1 MKDPSS
7 ARSYE
12 EHKPTIKDAIK
23 LGDDNRMPV
32 TLLSGFLGAGKTTLL
47 EHILNS
53 KDHGLKCGVIVND
66 MSSLNIDAQTVS
78 NHKLTQSDEKLVQM
92 QNGCICCTLREDLLE
107 EVANIASLGDLDYL
121 LIESTGISEPM
132 QVAETFTYEF
142 AEHVA
147 EGSEGVPHGRMAGI
161 LKAGGLP
168 KIARLDT
175 CVTVVDAVN
184 VLNDFQTTD
193 FITDRPKEAGN
204 GEVDPQDER
213 NVTDLLVDQLEFA
226 DVILVNKTDI
236 ADRKTVGKVLSLI
249 QTLNPRA
256 KVIPTVRCRA
266 DLVEILNTRR
276 FSFEEAVTGAG
287 WLQSLQ
293 ESIPRVTANGSTKNI
308 PKPETEEYGISN
320 FVYRRRRPFHPERLW
335 KIIGDKFVVIQN
347 EYEEL
352 KEDRSEGSDTSMEDS
367 EDETDGSESREAQ
380 PQLDPSAR
388 LAAKRADPALSPV
401 MRSKGFCWLA
411 TRNTLWGEWSQ
422 AGVMFTLSGGQNWF
436 VSQPEELWADG
447 NMEVVK
453 AIKQDFVGDWGDR
466 RQEIVFIGG
475 GETPMSQAKVER
487 LLDTALLND
496 KEWARWQKIMR
507 SKKWSDE
514 EKDDKLLDLFKD
526 GFEDWIDPLN
536 QPEALMDAEH
546 THQGH
551 THAVLD
557 LHEAMRGL
565 RFAPEAPAVLDS
577 NRQVPVISRQA
588 ERLFGVPA
596 ADIVGRTTSYLWVE
610 EARPAFMLAS
620 NEAAQW
626 IGHADTAP
634 PVYATSKSPTTT
646 LPAPRTI
653 TIHECFYTISLRD
666 TGALRR
672 NSRQDHKLGAKNHLE
687 PPSLHT
693 VDEGADVSLALSV
706 STNGFDQ
713 HEDMSA
719 PLLSFKLPTS
729 TGGNI
734 SHVTHT
740 KNSHASSEPQSTPT
754 LAPLCNGSGSPPRR
768 SSPCPSIS
776 RSSPSPPPISLAE
789 TLRDGVIDA
798 LNTAAIALSADGT
811 VAVRNQQWVD
821 LVGGDEADVALL
833 SGTRPQCQVELLAI
847 ESTFQS

>member
-1 MKDPSS
+1 MKDTQSKRTNGES
-7 ARSYE
+7 RLALRES
-12 EHKPTIKDAIK
+12 IKQAND
-23 LGDDNRMPV
+23 GRMPV

-107 EVANIASLGDLDYL
+107 EVANIAASGDLDYL

-147 EGSEGVPHGRMAGI
+147 DASDTLPQGRMAEI

-193 FITDRPKEAGN
+193 FITDRPREAGN

-226 DVILVNKTDI
+226 DIILVNKTDI
-236 ADRKTVGKVLSLI
+236 ADKKTVGKVLSLI
-249 QTLNPRA
+249 KTLNPRA
-256 KVIPTVRCRA
+256 KVISTVRCQV
-266 DLVEILNTRR
+266 DLEDILNTRR

-293 ESIPRVTANGSTKNI
+293 ESMPRITANGSTKNI

-352 KEDRSEGSDTSMEDS
+352 NKDESEGSDVSMDESEDS
-367 EDETDGSESREAQ
+367 GDESEDAEAQ
-380 PQLDPSAR
+380 PQLDPAAR
-388 LAAKRADPALSPV
+388 LAAKRADPALAPV

-436 VSQPEELWADG
+436 ISQPEEMWADG
-447 NMEVVK
+447 NLEVVK
-453 AIKQDFVGDWGDR
+453 AIRQDFAGEWGDR

-475 GETPMSQAKVER
+475 GEAAMNQVKVEK

-496 KEWARWQKIMR
+496 KEWVQWQKIMK
-507 SKKWSDE
+507 SKRLNEE
-514 EKDDKLLDLFKD
+514 EKEEKLLDLFKD

-536 QPEALMDAEH
+536 PPEAIMEPESSH
-546 THQGH
+546 HGH
-551 THAVLD
+551 
-557 LHEAMRGL
+557 
-565 RFAPEAPAVLDS
+565 
-577 NRQVPVISRQA
+577 
-588 ERLFGVPA
+588 
-596 ADIVGRTTSYLWVE
+596 
-610 EARPAFMLAS
+610 
-620 NEAAQW
+620 
-626 IGHADTAP
+626 
-634 PVYATSKSPTTT
+634 
-646 LPAPRTI
+646 
-653 TIHECFYTISLRD
+653 
-666 TGALRR
+666 
-672 NSRQDHKLGAKNHLE
+672 
-687 PPSLHT
+687 
-693 VDEGADVSLALSV
+693 
-706 STNGFDQ
+706 
-713 HEDMSA
+713 
-719 PLLSFKLPTS
+719 
-729 TGGNI
+729 
-734 SHVTHT
+734 
-740 KNSHASSEPQSTPT
+740 SHASSQ
-754 LAPLCNGSGSPPRR
+754 RH
-768 SSPCPSIS
+768 
-776 RSSPSPPPISLAE
+776 
-789 TLRDGVIDA
+789 
-798 LNTAAIALSADGT
+798 
-811 VAVRNQQWVD
+811 
-821 LVGGDEADVALL
+821 
-833 SGTRPQCQVELLAI
+833 
-847 ESTFQS
+847 

>member
-1 MKDPSS
+1 MKDTPSERANGES
-7 ARSYE
+7 RLALRES
-12 EHKPTIKDAIK
+12 IKQAND
-23 LGDDNRMPV
+23 GRMPV

-107 EVANIASLGDLDYL
+107 EVANIAASGDLDYL

-147 EGSEGVPHGRMAGI
+147 DASDTLPQGRMAEI

-193 FITDRPKEAGN
+193 FITDRPREAGN

-236 ADRKTVGKVLSLI
+236 ADKKTVGKVLSLI
-249 QTLNPRA
+249 KTLNPRA
-256 KVIPTVRCRA
+256 KVISTVRCQV
-266 DLVEILNTRR
+266 DLEDILNTRR

-293 ESIPRVTANGSTKNI
+293 ESMPRITANGSTKNI

-347 EYEEL
+347 EYEGLNKDE
-352 KEDRSEGSDTSMEDS
+352 SEGSDVSMDESEDS
-367 EDETDGSESREAQ
+367 GDESEDAEAQ
-380 PQLDPSAR
+380 PQLDPAAR
-388 LAAKRADPALSPV
+388 LAAKRADPALAPV

-436 VSQPEELWADG
+436 ISQPEEMWADG
-447 NMEVVK
+447 NLEVVK
-453 AIKQDFVGDWGDR
+453 AIRQDFAGEWGDR

-475 GETPMSQAKVER
+475 GEAAMNQVKVEK

-496 KEWARWQKIMR
+496 KEWVQWQKIMK
-507 SKKWSDE
+507 SKRLNEE
-514 EKDDKLLDLFKD
+514 EKEEKLLDLFKD

-536 QPEALMDAEH
+536 PPEAIMEPESSH
-546 THQGH
+546 HGH
-551 THAVLD
+551 
-557 LHEAMRGL
+557 
-565 RFAPEAPAVLDS
+565 
-577 NRQVPVISRQA
+577 
-588 ERLFGVPA
+588 
-596 ADIVGRTTSYLWVE
+596 
-610 EARPAFMLAS
+610 
-620 NEAAQW
+620 
-626 IGHADTAP
+626 
-634 PVYATSKSPTTT
+634 
-646 LPAPRTI
+646 
-653 TIHECFYTISLRD
+653 
-666 TGALRR
+666 
-672 NSRQDHKLGAKNHLE
+672 
-687 PPSLHT
+687 
-693 VDEGADVSLALSV
+693 
-706 STNGFDQ
+706 
-713 HEDMSA
+713 
-719 PLLSFKLPTS
+719 
-729 TGGNI
+729 
-734 SHVTHT
+734 
-740 KNSHASSEPQSTPT
+740 SHASSQ
-754 LAPLCNGSGSPPRR
+754 RH
-768 SSPCPSIS
+768 
-776 RSSPSPPPISLAE
+776 
-789 TLRDGVIDA
+789 
-798 LNTAAIALSADGT
+798 
-811 VAVRNQQWVD
+811 
-821 LVGGDEADVALL
+821 
-833 SGTRPQCQVELLAI
+833 
-847 ESTFQS
+847 

>member
-1 MKDPSS
+1 MKDTPSERTNGES
-7 ARSYE
+7 RLALRES
-12 EHKPTIKDAIK
+12 IKQAND
-23 LGDDNRMPV
+23 GRMPV

-107 EVANIASLGDLDYL
+107 EVANIAASGDLDYL

-147 EGSEGVPHGRMAGI
+147 DASDTLPQGRMAEI

-193 FITDRPKEAGN
+193 FITDRPREAGN

-236 ADRKTVGKVLSLI
+236 ADKKTVGKVLSLI
-249 QTLNPRA
+249 KTLNPRA
-256 KVIPTVRCRA
+256 KVISTVRCQV
-266 DLVEILNTRR
+266 DLEDILNTRR

-293 ESIPRVTANGSTKNI
+293 ESMPRITANGSTKNI

-347 EYEEL
+347 EYEGLNKDE
-352 KEDRSEGSDTSMEDS
+352 SEGSDVSMDESEDS
-367 EDETDGSESREAQ
+367 GDESEDAEAQ
-380 PQLDPSAR
+380 PQLDPAAR
-388 LAAKRADPALSPV
+388 LAAKRADPALAPV

-436 VSQPEELWADG
+436 ISQPEEMWADG
-447 NMEVVK
+447 NLEVVK
-453 AIKQDFVGDWGDR
+453 AIRQDFAGEWGDR

-475 GETPMSQAKVER
+475 GEAAMNQVKVEK

-496 KEWARWQKIMR
+496 KEWVQWQKIMK
-507 SKKWSDE
+507 SKRLNEE
-514 EKDDKLLDLFKD
+514 EKEEKLLDLFKD

-536 QPEALMDAEH
+536 PPEAIMEPESSH
-546 THQGH
+546 HGH
-551 THAVLD
+551 
-557 LHEAMRGL
+557 
-565 RFAPEAPAVLDS
+565 
-577 NRQVPVISRQA
+577 
-588 ERLFGVPA
+588 
-596 ADIVGRTTSYLWVE
+596 
-610 EARPAFMLAS
+610 
-620 NEAAQW
+620 
-626 IGHADTAP
+626 
-634 PVYATSKSPTTT
+634 
-646 LPAPRTI
+646 
-653 TIHECFYTISLRD
+653 
-666 TGALRR
+666 
-672 NSRQDHKLGAKNHLE
+672 
-687 PPSLHT
+687 
-693 VDEGADVSLALSV
+693 
-706 STNGFDQ
+706 
-713 HEDMSA
+713 
-719 PLLSFKLPTS
+719 
-729 TGGNI
+729 
-734 SHVTHT
+734 
-740 KNSHASSEPQSTPT
+740 SHASSQ
-754 LAPLCNGSGSPPRR
+754 RH
-768 SSPCPSIS
+768 
-776 RSSPSPPPISLAE
+776 
-789 TLRDGVIDA
+789 
-798 LNTAAIALSADGT
+798 
-811 VAVRNQQWVD
+811 
-821 LVGGDEADVALL
+821 
-833 SGTRPQCQVELLAI
+833 
-847 ESTFQS
+847 

>member
-1 MKDPSS
+1 MKDLSLQSGERMP
-7 ARSYE
+7 
-12 EHKPTIKDAIK
+12 AIK
-23 LGDDNRMPV
+23 NLVERSGDNRMPV

-147 EGSEGVPHGRMAGI
+147 EGSEEMPQGRMAEI

-193 FITDRPKEAGN
+193 FITDRPREAGN
-204 GEVDPQDER
+204 GQVDPQDER

-236 ADRKTVGKVLSLI
+236 ADKKTVGKVLSLI
-249 QTLNPRA
+249 KTLNPRA
-256 KVIPTVRCRA
+256 KVIPTVRCRV
-266 DLVEILNTRR
+266 DLGEILNTRR

-293 ESIPRVTANGSTKNI
+293 ESTPRVTANGLVKNI

-352 KEDRSEGSDTSMEDS
+352 KDDECEGSNTSMEES
-367 EDETDGSESREAQ
+367 GDETDETEDGEAQ
-380 PQLDPSAR
+380 PQLDPAAR
-388 LAAKRADPALSPV
+388 LAAKRANPALAAV

-436 VSQPEELWADG
+436 VSQPEEMWADG

-453 AIKQDFVGDWGDR
+453 AIKKDFTGDWGDR

-475 GETPMSQAKVER
+475 GETAMSQVKVEK
-487 LLDTALLND
+487 LLDTALVND
-496 KEWARWQKIMR
+496 KEWLQWQKIMR
-507 SKKWSDE
+507 SKTLSDE
-514 EKDDKLLDLFKD
+514 EKDNELFELFKD

-536 QPEALMDAEH
+536 PPEVLMDVESGH
-546 THQGH
+546 HGH
-551 THAVLD
+551 TH
-557 LHEAMRGL
+557 
-565 RFAPEAPAVLDS
+565 S
-577 NRQVPVISRQA
+577 A
-588 ERLFGVPA
+588 ER
-596 ADIVGRTTSYLWVE
+596 
-610 EARPAFMLAS
+610 
-620 NEAAQW
+620 
-626 IGHADTAP
+626 H
-634 PVYATSKSPTTT
+634 
-646 LPAPRTI
+646 
-653 TIHECFYTISLRD
+653 H
-666 TGALRR
+666 
-672 NSRQDHKLGAKNHLE
+672 
-687 PPSLHT
+687 
-693 VDEGADVSLALSV
+693 
-706 STNGFDQ
+706 
-713 HEDMSA
+713 
-719 PLLSFKLPTS
+719 
-729 TGGNI
+729 
-734 SHVTHT
+734 
-740 KNSHASSEPQSTPT
+740 
-754 LAPLCNGSGSPPRR
+754 
-768 SSPCPSIS
+768 
-776 RSSPSPPPISLAE
+776 
-789 TLRDGVIDA
+789 
-798 LNTAAIALSADGT
+798 
-811 VAVRNQQWVD
+811 
-821 LVGGDEADVALL
+821 
-833 SGTRPQCQVELLAI
+833 
-847 ESTFQS
+847 